1 VVTLAALL
9 ANVVERTPLRQTS
22 QGYSGATLER
32 LVLADGQAL
41 VVKRLS
47 PTWDATMRLTHD
59 TGRAAWL
66 WTAGVMDQ
74 FPPVIDHAIVAA
86 EPTEDG
92 WVIVMRDISGAL
104 LPDDRVLTRAESRRI
119 LEAAAALHRTFRS
132 ERIEGLCRLGDHLSL
147 FSPRTAARERG
158 GASPVFAGIER
169 GWDLF
174 PYVVP
179 YDVVVA
185 IYAIHERPDR
195 LANELNQCATTLIHG
210 DLWLANV
217 GLQPD
222 CVVILDWG
230 TATQAPP
237 AFEFTTYLT
246 GAWSRIMATREELI
260 DDFRVACG
268 DMHDERALQLPFI
281 ATFAE
286 YGWNKALD
294 ATEHPDPA
302 KRVSEA
308 ADLAW
313 WIDRVRRTFETTW
326 SPL

>member
-147 FSPRTAARERG
+147 FSPRTPGSLHLARGPPFAGRRARMGSVPLCRAIRRG
-158 GASPVFAGIER
+158 GGHLR
-169 GWDLF
+169 
-174 PYVVP
+174 
-179 YDVVVA
+179 
-185 IYAIHERPDR
+185 
-195 LANELNQCATTLIHG
+195 
-210 DLWLANV
+210 
-217 GLQPD
+217 
-222 CVVILDWG
+222 
-230 TATQAPP
+230 
-237 AFEFTTYLT
+237 
-246 GAWSRIMATREELI
+246 
-260 DDFRVACG
+260 
-268 DMHDERALQLPFI
+268 
-281 ATFAE
+281 
-286 YGWNKALD
+286 
-294 ATEHPDPA
+294 DP
-302 KRVSEA
+302 
-308 ADLAW
+308 
-313 WIDRVRRTFETTW
+313 
-326 SPL
+326 

>member
-1 VVTLAALL
+1 LVTLAGLL
-9 ANVVERTPLRQTS
+9 DNVVERTPLRQTS

-32 LVLADGQAL
+32 VVLADGRVL
-41 VVKRLS
+41 IVKHLS

-66 WTAGVMDQ
+66 STSGVMDR
-74 FPPVIDHAIVAA
+74 FPPVIDHTIVAA
-86 EPTEDG
+86 EPAGDG
-92 WVIVMRDISGAL
+92 WVIVMRDISSAL

-119 LEAAAALHRTFRS
+119 LEAAAALHRAFRS
-132 ERIEGLCRLGDHLSL
+132 ERIEGLCSVSDHLSL

-158 GASPVFAGIER
+158 GASPVFACIER

-174 PYVVP
+174 PDVVP
-179 YDVVVA
+179 QDVAAVVG
-185 IYAIHERPDR
+185 AIHERPDR

-217 GLQPD
+217 GLPPD
-222 CVVILDWG
+222 RVVILDWG
-230 TATQAPP
+230 IATQAPP

-260 DDFRVACG
+260 DDFRAASG
-268 DMHDERALQLPFI
+268 HLHDERALQLSFI

-294 ATEHPDPA
+294 AAAHPDPA
-302 KRVSEA
+302 KRAREA

-313 WIDRVRRTFETTW
+313 WIGHVRRALETTW
-326 SPL
+326 SPV

>member
-1 VVTLAALL
+1 MESVTELL
-9 ANVVERTPLRQTS
+9 DSVVERTPLRQAS

-32 LVLADGQAL
+32 VILADGRAL
-41 VVKRLS
+41 VVKHLS
-47 PTWDATMRLTHD
+47 PAWDATMRLTHD

-66 WTAGVMDQ
+66 WTSGVMDR
-74 FPPVIDHAIVAA
+74 FPPVIDHTIVAA
-86 EPTEDG
+86 EPTDDG

-104 LPDDRVLTRAESRRI
+104 LLDDRMLTRAESRRI
-119 LEAAAALHRTFRS
+119 LEAAAALHRTFRG
-132 ERIEGLCRLGDHLSL
+132 ERVEGLCHLGDHLSL

-158 GASPVFAGIER
+158 GASPVFEWIER

-174 PYVVP
+174 PDVVP
-179 YDVVVA
+179 SDVVA
-185 IYAIHERPDR
+185 AIHAIHGRPDR
-195 LANELNQCATTLIHG
+195 LANELDQCASTLIHG

-217 GLQPD
+217 GLRPD

-260 DDFRVACG
+260 DDFRAVSG
-268 DMHDERALQLPFI
+268 DDDDHALQLSFI

-294 ATEHPDPA
+294 AAEHPDLA
-302 KRVSEA
+302 KRAREA

-313 WIDRVRRTFETTW
+313 WIDRVRRALETAW
-326 SPL
+326 SPV

>member
-9 ANVVERTPLRQTS
+9 DNVVERTPLRQTS

-32 LVLADGQAL
+32 VVLADGRAL
-41 VVKRLS
+41 VIKRLS
-47 PTWDATMRLTHD
+47 PAWDATMRLTHD

-66 WTAGVMDQ
+66 WASGVMDR
-74 FPPVIDHAIVAA
+74 FPPVIDHTIVAA

-92 WVIVMRDISGAL
+92 WVIVMRDISDAL
-104 LPDDRVLTRAESRRI
+104 LPDDRMLTRAESRRI
-119 LEAAAALHRTFRS
+119 LEAAAALHRTFRG
-132 ERIEGLCRLGDHLSL
+132 ERIEGLCRLSDHLSL
-147 FSPRTAARERG
+147 FSPRTAGSERD
-158 GASPVFAGIER
+158 GASPVFEWIER

-174 PYVVP
+174 PDVVP
-179 YDVVVA
+179 HDVAVA
-185 IYAIHERPDR
+185 IHAIHEQPDR
-195 LANELNQCATTLIHG
+195 LASELNQCATTLIHG

-260 DDFRVACG
+260 DDVRAASGG
-268 DMHDERALQLPFI
+268 DHDERALQLSFI

-294 ATEHPDPA
+294 ATEHSDA
-302 KRVSEA
+302 ATRAREA

-313 WIDRVRRTFETTW
+313 WIDRVRRALETIW
-326 SPL
+326 SPV